1 MLTDVRQTFGNLL
14 TKETKGI
21 FQMMMDSLNVANQSI
36 LESCPSDIIRVNQD
50 NTIVQISSGLCNL
63 FNIAENE
70 ILHCS
75 GNLMPPVIN
84 QLLNSTAS
92 VEIEIDNNICY
103 QFSHV
108 FFDNNDDH
116 TRTHVFTNITT
127 VIDLYGEN
135 QRLIEEA
142 RQLQLIDV
150 DTSLLTQRAL
160 LLVLESQLSQCR
172 RYESPLSIIKINLNI
187 TDDNAELKL
196 KLLKLTHLLKDQLRW
211 SDMISRS
218 ATNQF
223 TILLPKTDEY
233 ASLLLSNKLKSIID
247 HWEGDYPV
255 NFGITEWN
263 KNMSASELLD
273 LCENTLNTRYND
285 GQDVA

>member
-1 MLTDVRQTFGNLL
+1 
-14 TKETKGI
+14 
-21 FQMMMDSLNVANQSI
+21 MMMDSLNVANQSI
-36 LESCPSDIIRVNQD
+36 LESCPSDIIRVDQD
-50 NTIVQISSGLCNL
+50 NTITQISSGLCKL
-63 FNIAENE
+63 LDVDEKT

-75 GNLMPPVIN
+75 STSTHSLISK
-84 QLLNSTAS
+84 LLNSTSS
-92 VEIEIDNNICY
+92 VEIETDNNICY
-103 QFSHV
+103 QFSHIY
-108 FFDNNDDH
+108 FDNNDDS

-150 DTSLLTQRAL
+150 DTSLLTHRAL

-172 RYESPLSIIKINLNI
+172 RYETPLSIIKINLNI
-187 TDDNAELKL
+187 TNDNAELKL
-196 KLLKLTHLLKDQLRW
+196 KLLKITHLLKDQLRW

-233 ASLLLSNKLKSIID
+233 ASLLLINKLKATITQ
-247 HWEGDYPV
+247 WEGDHPI
-255 NFGITEWN
+255 NFGIAEWN

-273 LCENTLNTRYND
+273 LCENTLNAQYNN